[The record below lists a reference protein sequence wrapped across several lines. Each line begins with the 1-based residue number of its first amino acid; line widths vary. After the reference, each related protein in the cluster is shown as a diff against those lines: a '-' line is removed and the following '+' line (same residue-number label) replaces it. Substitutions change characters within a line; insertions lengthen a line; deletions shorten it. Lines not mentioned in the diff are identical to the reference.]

1 MDFNELVKGARTYRR
16 FDGKPIAKEILH
28 ELVDN
33 ARISNSA
40 MNAQVLRFVL
50 ISQKEIVDAA
60 QDLIHWAGALP
71 KGVGTP
77 HEGEK
82 PSAFIMICKEGKGN
96 PWDDID
102 CGIAA
107 RTITLNAYAHGIG
120 SAMLGAVDFKKLSEI
135 TGTPEDWHPRLLIAL
150 GGPGCESTLVDVPKS
165 GITKYWI
172 DEERNYYVP
181 KKKWEEVVF
190 EV

>member
-50 ISQKEIVDAA
+50 ISQKEIVDAT

-77 HEGEK
+77 HE
-82 PSAFIMICKEGKGN
+82 
-96 PWDDID
+96 
-102 CGIAA
+102 
-107 RTITLNAYAHGIG
+107 
-120 SAMLGAVDFKKLSEI
+120 
-135 TGTPEDWHPRLLIAL
+135 
-150 GGPGCESTLVDVPKS
+150 
-165 GITKYWI
+165 
-172 DEERNYYVP
+172 
-181 KKKWEEVVF
+181 
-190 EV
+190 